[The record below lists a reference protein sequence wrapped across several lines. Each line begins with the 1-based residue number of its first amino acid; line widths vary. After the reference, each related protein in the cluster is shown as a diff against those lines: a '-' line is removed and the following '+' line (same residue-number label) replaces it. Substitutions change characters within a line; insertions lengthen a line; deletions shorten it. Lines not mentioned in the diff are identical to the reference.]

1 LRKDYTLPMHPWWSL
16 LYLSLLSN
24 LHFRLFWV
32 FLNLL
37 ALSCE
42 YIFVGMTLL
51 DGVLKNLW
59 AWWCTP
65 CSLRVKLCAIQYHLL
80 PNSRCIC
87 CSTVVLSGGEMQS
100 GIDWNT
106 NSNKATFGHIS
117 KKYRS
122 QKISKS
128 SQHVWQVDLSPSRSF
143 CPAFCTASDLEGTN
157 NTFSIQTRTHTH
169 IHLKARFRIA
179 CTANMQPKNFARPN
193 KCLTHPFL
201 RLSKQMIWMYG
212 AHMCR
217 FCGVGGGNGCL
228 PPNVCSNLE
237 GAVHLKSQ
245 HHCERAC
252 RKDRKASG
260 PKHGVA
266 HGTHHFGLCLTHNQ
280 QTISRDL
287 LCFTFLHL
295 RRCPGRLQCVLVRC
309 SAKRLKRHW
318 FVHAS
323 KNPWEPSASAC
334 ILHDEICSY
343 MFIYNVCLAGGTGNS
358 KSDQVSPWF
367 WDACVVLIDSLSS
380 QMLGESQ
387 HMAAGSLV

>member
-1 LRKDYTLPMHPWWSL
+1 MEMPCWPCWPSLRKDYTLPMHPWWSL

-169 IHLKARFRIA
+169 TF
-179 CTANMQPKNFARPN
+179 
-193 KCLTHPFL
+193 
-201 RLSKQMIWMYG
+201 IWR
-212 AHMCR
+212 H
-217 FCGVGGGNGCL
+217 V
-228 PPNVCSNLE
+228 S
-237 GAVHLKSQ
+237 
-245 HHCERAC
+245 
-252 RKDRKASG
+252 AS
-260 PKHGVA
+260 HV
-266 HGTHHFGLCLTHNQ
+266 Q
-280 QTISRDL
+280 QTCSRKTLPDQ
-287 LCFTFLHL
+287 T
-295 RRCPGRLQCVLVRC
+295 
-309 SAKRLKRHW
+309 SAWHI
-318 FVHAS
+318 HS
-323 KNPWEPSASAC
+323 C
-334 ILHDEICSY
+334 D
-343 MFIYNVCLAGGTGNS
+343 
-358 KSDQVSPWF
+358 
-367 WDACVVLIDSLSS
+367 
-380 QMLGESQ
+380 
-387 HMAAGSLV
+387 